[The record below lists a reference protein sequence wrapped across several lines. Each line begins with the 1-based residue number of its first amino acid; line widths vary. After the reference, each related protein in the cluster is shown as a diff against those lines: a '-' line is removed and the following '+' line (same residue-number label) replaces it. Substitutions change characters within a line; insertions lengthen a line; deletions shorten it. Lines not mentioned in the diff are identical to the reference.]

1 MNIQEICPVC
11 EQTRYC
17 LQKYKVTTYSG
28 SILTVLEC
36 HGCGKIFHT
45 EKQKDEKQWIHRLH
59 TVVFTHKT
67 YFHKTIDVCTTPIIR
82 LHTVYF

>member
-28 SILTVLEC
+28 SILIVLEC

-45 EKQKDEKQWIHRLH
+45 EKQKDEKQ
-59 TVVFTHKT
+59 
-67 YFHKTIDVCTTPIIR
+67 
-82 LHTVYF
+82 

>member
-45 EKQKDEKQWIHRLH
+45 EKNTENEKSN
-59 TVVFTHKT
+59 
-67 YFHKTIDVCTTPIIR
+67 TTPK
-82 LHTVYF
+82 T